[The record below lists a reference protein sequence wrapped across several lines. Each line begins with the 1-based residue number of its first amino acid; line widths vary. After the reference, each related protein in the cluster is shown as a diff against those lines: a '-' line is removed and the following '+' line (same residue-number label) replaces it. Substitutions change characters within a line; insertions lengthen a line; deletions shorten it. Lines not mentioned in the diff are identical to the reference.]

1 MSLEKTSE
9 ISKIEVMNNK
19 VINLV
24 ENVNVTENGSLISSS
39 KLQKTIVPGQD
50 YSGESLEVRRVC
62 AAVHTAEAITNYR
75 NSL

>member
-1 MSLEKTSE
+1 MYRLNFDNYTT
-9 ISKIEVMNNK
+9 ITHTNNYS
-19 VINLV
+19 NLR
-24 ENVNVTENGSLISSS
+24 TS